1 VSFAQLVGHEHN
13 RQILQRLLRQGRV
26 GASLI
31 FAGPEGVGK
40 RQFALT
46 FAKAANCRSSSQ
58 DERALHEDSCDT
70 CPSCS
75 RIEARV
81 SSDVAVV
88 VPDGA
93 YIKIA
98 QTRALSNEVQYRP
111 REGRQRFFLID
122 DADRLREEAANS
134 LLKTLE
140 EPPPTST
147 IILLTARPDALL
159 PTILS
164 RTQRINFAP
173 LSIPEMETYLARRQ
187 RPAADQKL
195 LARLSEGRIGQALK
209 IDLSAFRQDRREI
222 IELVAL
228 VAAGQDG
235 ARILKAAEYFGRRE
249 RDSFEEKLELLML
262 VLRDI
267 FLLANGRP
275 KEETTNIDE
284 AERLSLLASSIGV
297 RRLSKWVTIFT
308 ELRRNLDV
316 NINRQ
321 VATEAALMDL
331 V

>member
-1 VSFAQLVGHEHN
+1 M
-13 RQILQRLLRQGRV
+13 
-26 GASLI
+26 
-31 FAGPEGVGK
+31 
-40 RQFALT
+40 
-46 FAKAANCRSSSQ
+46 
-58 DERALHEDSCDT
+58 
-70 CPSCS
+70 
-75 RIEARV
+75 RIDAHV
-81 SSDVAVV
+81 SSDVSVV

-98 QTRALSNEVQYRP
+98 QTRALSNEVQFRP

-122 DADRLREEAANS
+122 EADRLREEAANS

-164 RTQRINFAP
+164 RAQRLNFAP
-173 LSIPEMETYLARRQ
+173 LSVAEMETFLARQQ
-187 RPAADQKL
+187 RPLTDQKL

-222 IELVAL
+222 IELIAL
-228 VAAGQDG
+228 VGAGQDR

-249 RDSFEEKLELLML
+249 RDSYEEKLDLLML
-262 VLRDI
+262 VLRDV

-275 KEETTNIDE
+275 KEEITNIDE
-284 AERLSLLASSIGV
+284 AERLSELASLISV
-297 RRLSKWVTIFT
+297 PRLTRWVISFS

-321 VATEAALMDL
+321 IATEAALLDL
-331 V
+331 C